1 MSIRLKAKDFLYE
14 VKRVSYSLVSY
25 FLKLGIW
32 LWPECVCL
40 CIWNIS
46 LVLLACFCLWVLQL
60 TTQVLHML
68 VVSLCRPVIHKLKP
82 LSRGNWNI
90 LNQWAE
96 ATKRGEPNF
105 KISVEGSK
113 IGEGHG
119 FWLKFSGGKS
129 WRKLRPKVSI

>member
-60 TTQVLHML
+60 TTQVLHLL

-82 LSRGNWNI
+82 LGRGNWNI